1 MYSVVEGNQLTF
13 EVVVEPPLT
22 LARDVEVTV
31 TLIDGTA
38 IGMFIL
44 EIRY

>member
-1 MYSVVEGNQLTF
+1 MYSVVEGNNLTF

-22 LARDVEVTV
+22 LVRDVEVTV
-31 TLIDGTA
+31 TLMDVTA

-44 EIRY
+44 EIGI